1 MILDI
6 LRSLTRLLVRPYTPK
21 RPPSRTAAI
30 VVPLSTRPQLSP
42 DEQISMRHLM
52 RFLGCEDYDRYLIA
66 PKGLPVH
73 FDGFRVKYFST
84 KFFGSA
90 AAFNRLAYTPA
101 FYEAFTD
108 YRFVFIYHLDSLV
121 FSDQLK
127 DWCERDF
134 DYIGPPWIR
143 CSDSPW
149 VKKPRVGNGG
159 FTLMKVESVLK
170 VLYNRYR
177 AEPLRYWE
185 DRFAGVL
192 KTIQALLR
200 QPRRLAPNWLR
211 GPLTQPLRKSLQ
223 RMDDV
228 EVYGRANDVFWSF
241 RAGKYLPGFK
251 IPGWRTGLRFG
262 FEAAPRHCFE
272 LNGSRLPFGCHA
284 WTRYDRSFWEPHLLT
299 NQCSKGGSVNDIK
312 QGLEHASRAEL

>member
-30 VVPLSTRPQLSP
+30 VVPLSTRAELSP
-42 DEQISMRHLM
+42 DEQVSMRHLM
-52 RFLGCEDYDRYLIA
+52 RFLGSDNYDRYLIA

-143 CSDSPW
+143 CNDSPW

-185 DRFAGVL
+185 DRFAGLL
-192 KTIQALLR
+192 KTMQAVLR
-200 QPRRLAPNWLR
+200 RPRRLAPNWLR
-211 GPLTQPLRKSLQ
+211 GPITQPFRKSLQ

-241 RAGKYLPGFK
+241 RAVKYLPDFK
-251 IPGWRTGLRFG
+251 IPGWRTGLRFA

-272 LNGSRLPFGCHA
+272 LNGSKLPFGCHA

-299 NQCSKGGSVNDIK
+299 SECSKGEPR
-312 QGLEHASRAEL
+312 QQHASPTDL